1 MSLSILALM
10 IAAGAV
16 GGFVAGLIGVGGGVI
31 FGPVLLFTFAALGIT
46 DPVLAPLTLG
56 SSLFCTF
63 AASASGALVQHRK
76 GGIDWRTAL
85 VSGAVAAVAV
95 VLMTLFVTT
104 EPWYSRRVFQIV
116 LGSVLVVVVVRM
128 LTKKSPGDEGLDARG
143 ARRSAPALI
152 GTGAAAGA
160 LSSAAG
166 VGGGVVLVPAFNS
179 LIRLPLKM
187 AAGTSTAAIVLI
199 TAAGVAMYAGLG
211 MGEAVPSGAFGYV
224 HVPYALA
231 LSVPAI
237 VTARL
242 GVSTAH
248 RVPVKWV
255 RWAFAL
261 VAALAAAKLLTDA
274 LA

>member
-1 MSLSILALM
+1 MSLSIVALM
-10 IAAGAV
+10 IAAGAL
-16 GGFVAGLIGVGGGVI
+16 GGFVAGLIGIGGGVI
-31 FGPVLLFTFAALGIT
+31 FGPVLLFTFAGLGIT

-56 SSLFCTF
+56 SSLLCTF
-63 AASASGALVQHRK
+63 AASASGAVVQHQK
-76 GGIDWRTAL
+76 GGIDPKTAL
-85 VSGAVAAVAV
+85 ASGAAATVTV

-116 LGSVLVVVVVRM
+116 LGSVLVVVVARM
-128 LTKKSPGDEGLDARG
+128 LLKKSPRDQGLDARG

-152 GTGAAAGA
+152 GTGAAAGV

-166 VGGGVVLVPAFNS
+166 VGGGVILVPAFNS
-179 LIRLPLKM
+179 LIKLPLRM

-199 TAAGVAMYAGLG
+199 TGAGVVIYALLGLG
-211 MGEAVPSGAFGYV
+211 QPVPEGALGYV

-231 LSVPAI
+231 LSAPA
-237 VTARL
+237 VFTARL

-248 RVPVKWV
+248 RVNVKWV

-261 VAALAAAKLLTDA
+261 VAAIAAYKLLSDA